1 MSACNSIEEKL
12 KNELNP
18 SHLEIID
25 ESYLHNVEPGR
36 ESHVRIVAV
45 SEKFIDLSLVKRHQ
59 LIYSNI
65 QIGRA
70 SCRERV

>member
-45 SEKFIDLSLVKRHQ
+45 SEKTFMFCFVTSWCAIDEAFKS
-59 LIYSNI
+59 
-65 QIGRA
+65 
-70 SCRERV
+70 